1 MKFIMTTTLFATMF
15 LATSA
20 MAGPQ
25 SGAGAEEHERGKP
38 AAACEKQHQQCMK
51 QCDKEKRMWFFKG
64 EAYETCA
71 ETCEARQESCM
82 AAGSEKAVSGGD
94 MRERDDAAER
104 SEEMR
109 EDAAK
114 RREDADE
121 RNEEMREGA
130 TKRRDEARAGA
141 EERRN
146 AAEQRRRRGDDDD
159 GGDAEAEETEAE
171 EDGGN
176 DGGKA
181 RGKGRSDGR

>member
-25 SGAGAEEHERGKP
+25 SGAGTEEHERGKP

-82 AAGSEKAVSGGD
+82 AAGREKTSSGRD
-94 MRERDDAAER
+94 MRGRDDAAER

-109 EDAAK
+109 EDAAE
-114 RREDADE
+114 RREDADD
-121 RNEEMREGA
+121 RSEEMREG
-130 TKRRDEARAGA
+130 TTERRDEARAA
-141 EERRN
+141 VEERRN
-146 AAEQRRRRGDDDD
+146 AAEQRRGRVDDEDN
-159 GGDAEAEETEAE
+159 GAAEAEETEAE
-171 EDGGN
+171 EDDGK

-181 RGKGRSDGR
+181 RGKDRGNGR